1 MTKIEKKVYRSYAR
15 GLGDCWL
22 SINYILNLA
31 LNKNEVIDMSL
42 WYAKGEKIR
51 RVDKLKE
58 ILPLFEHSDLINLVE
73 LESTEPKIHQNLFAS
88 FPCIPF
94 KIKWKKN
101 NSKKICYQF
110 DAKSRKNQRFPSKEI
125 ENDILCKIKNMGYK
139 VIKLGGHLT
148 LEECVIELSECEMMI
163 GVDTGMPNITGS
175 VGTPLL
181 YCLNGRDLEAFKILH
196 SNKHFLFA
204 KDNNEVVKHILSYNE
219 KGLQYYKE
227 NAWNIEC
234 FKKGE

>member
-1 MTKIEKKVYRSYAR
+1 MTKIEKKVYRSYAK

-58 ILPLFEHSDLINLVE
+58 ILPLFEHSDFINLVE
-73 LESTEPKIHQNLFAS
+73 AEPTEPKTPQNLFAS
-88 FPCIPF
+88 FPCVPF
-94 KIKWKKN
+94 KTKWKKN

-110 DAKSRKNQRFPSKEI
+110 DARSRKQQRFPSKEI
-125 ENDILCKIKNMGYK
+125 ENSLLSKIKNIGYTM
-139 VIKLGGHLT
+139 VKLGGHLS
-148 LEECVIELSECEMMI
+148 LDQCVKELSECEMMI

-181 YCLNGRDLEAFKILH
+181 YCLNNRSLNEFKVLH
-196 SNKHFLFA
+196 ANKHFLFA
-204 KDNNEVVKHILSYNE
+204 NDHNDVFDHVLNYKND
-219 KGLQYYKE
+219 GLKYYKE
-227 NAWNIEC
+227 NAWNVD
-234 FKKGE
+234 FFKGEI